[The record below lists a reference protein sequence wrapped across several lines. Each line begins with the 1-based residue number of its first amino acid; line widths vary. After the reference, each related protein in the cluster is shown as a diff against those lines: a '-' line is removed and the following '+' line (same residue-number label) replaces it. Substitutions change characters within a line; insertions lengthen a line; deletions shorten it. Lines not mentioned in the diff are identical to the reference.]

1 MGTKSTGKGKKA
13 KGKAERHFSIA
24 AITGDGTKPL
34 IFAIQDALDAM
45 PPALPVH
52 TEHDIRDVMPDG
64 ETVYIDEDED
74 DAS

>member
-1 MGTKSTGKGKKA
+1 
-13 KGKAERHFSIA
+13 
-24 AITGDGTKPL
+24 
-34 IFAIQDALDAM
+34 M

-52 TEHDIRDVMPDG
+52 TENDVRDVMPDG